1 VGPTPLRRNRD
12 FVLLQAGQL
21 LSSAGSEAATIAY
34 PLLVLALTGSPA
46 RAGVA
51 TFVRTL
57 PYAIL
62 FIPAGLAADR
72 LDRRRLMIAADALRG
87 VALVALTLVI
97 LAGHPPFWA
106 ILAAA
111 LAEGA
116 GSVVFTAAAVGALRA
131 VVPAPQLPDAVGAQQ
146 ARTSIVN
153 LAGPPLGGFLF
164 GLGRS
169 LPFVADAA
177 SYAASTASLVAMR
190 TPFQARREP
199 AAGASLRHELAEGFR
214 FLWEQPFLRTCAFLY
229 GLGNFTLPG
238 VFLVLIVAGRRA
250 GLSGGRIGL
259 LFTAFGICLLVGSL
273 LSGAARRR
281 LSMRTIIRVELVTWL
296 GTAAYVVHPDVYVL
310 LVAILPQAVA
320 MPITDSA
327 VVGYRVAVTPDRLL
341 GRSESVRGAISW
353 LLTPLGP
360 LAAGLLLESFSP
372 RETITLFTLVS
383 VVLFAW
389 GMATPSI
396 RHAPSL
402 DELAA
407 LPAGP

>member
-1 VGPTPLRRNRD
+1 MGQTPLRRNRD
-12 FVLLQAGQL
+12 FLLLQAGQL

-46 RAGVA
+46 RAGVV
-51 TFVRTL
+51 TFARTL
-57 PYAIL
+57 PYAVL
-62 FIPAGLAADR
+62 FVPAGLAADR
-72 LDRRRLMIAADALRG
+72 FDRRRMMIAADALRG
-87 VALVALTLVI
+87 AALVALTAVI

-106 ILAAA
+106 ILATA
-111 LAEGA
+111 LAEGI

-131 VVPAPQLPDAVGAQQ
+131 VVPAPQLPDAVGAQT

-164 GLGRS
+164 GIARS
-169 LPFVADAA
+169 LPFVADAG
-177 SYAASTASLVAMR
+177 SYVASTVSLIAMR
-190 TPFQARREP
+190 TPFQQQRAPERAGLRRD
-199 AAGASLRHELAEGFR
+199 LAEGFR
-214 FLWEQPFLRTCAFLY
+214 YLWGQPFLRTCAFLY

-238 VFLVLIVAGRRA
+238 VFLVVIVAGRRA

-259 LFTAFGICLLVGSL
+259 LFAVFGTCLLMGSV

-281 LSMRTIIRVELVTWL
+281 LSMRTIIRIELVAWL
-296 GTAAYVVHPDVYVL
+296 GTAAFVAWPNVYVL
-310 LVAILPQAVA
+310 VAAILPQAVA

-353 LLTPLGP
+353 MLTPLGP
-360 LAAGLLLESFSP
+360 LAAGLLLGAYSP
-372 RETITLFTLVS
+372 RATIAAFTLVS

-389 GMATPSI
+389 GMASPSI
-396 RHAPSL
+396 RRAPSL
-402 DELAA
+402 DELAT
-407 LPAGP
+407 LG